1 MICCRAGGCTLAAAQ
16 LGHWRSHVGA
26 APGPHALQAV
36 PAGALEGGGCCG
48 AGITAPVGWQF
59 GTIWYSCAAFNLLCL
74 PCTTPA
80 QSVLSIILGGDKQWL
95 VRVGTVAGV
104 VVLRTLLQVRQSG
117 QGSSPGLAMNIRGR
131 LVIWVS
137 SGVLISYM
145 LCFSSQH
152 CLKLWCRTA
161 SQA

>member
-1 MICCRAGGCTLAAAQ
+1 M
-16 LGHWRSHVGA
+16 
-26 APGPHALQAV
+26 
-36 PAGALEGGGCCG
+36 
-48 AGITAPVGWQF
+48 GWQF